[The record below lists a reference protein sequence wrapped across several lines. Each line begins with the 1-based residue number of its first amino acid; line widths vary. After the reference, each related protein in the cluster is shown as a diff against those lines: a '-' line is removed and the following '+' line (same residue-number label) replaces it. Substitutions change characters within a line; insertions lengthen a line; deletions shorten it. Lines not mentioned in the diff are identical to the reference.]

1 MPLSP
6 LDSLRA
12 AALSATA
19 RGWHVF
25 PLRPDDRPGDPDH
38 AKKPAFPDHGE
49 DRCTRTDPRCRAGH
63 TGWEARATTK
73 K

>member
-25 PLRPDDRPGDPDH
+25 PLRPDDRPGDPGNG
-38 AKKPAFPDHGE
+38 PA
-49 DRCTRTDPRCRAGH
+49 RRARG
-63 TGWEARATTK
+63 
-73 K
+73 